1 MKPPAPVAAPESESY
16 LALQPIFD
24 RDLRLYAY
32 ELLFRAGHGEDAL
45 VNDDHRASAT
55 VMHHVFNKLG
65 ADAVLGPHL
74 GFINLDAAMLASSVI
89 ERLPKEKVVLE
100 ILETVEVNADLV
112 ARCAAL
118 AHQGFRLALDDFSGQ
133 ETRFEPLLPLVDV
146 IKVDLH
152 RVARGA
158 LKRTTAR
165 LHRWPARLLAEKI
178 DSEEQVERCRDL
190 GYDLFQGYHLGRP
203 RLISFGP
210 RAVTADAP
218 GRELLDVRR
227 VPRQGQ

>member
-1 MKPPAPVAAPESESY
+1 MKAPPATTPPVPESY

-32 ELLFRAGHGEDAL
+32 ELLFRASEAEDAL
-45 VNDDHRASAT
+45 VYDDHRASAT

-65 ADAVLGPHL
+65 AETVLGPHL
-74 GFINLDAAMLASSVI
+74 GFINLDAAMLASSVV
-89 ERLPKEKVVLE
+89 ERLPKDKVVLE

-118 AHQGFRLALDDFSGQ
+118 TRQGFRLALDDFSGQ
-133 ETRFEPLLPLVDV
+133 EERFEALLPLVDV

-152 RVARGA
+152 RVAPGA
-158 LKRTTAR
+158 LRRTTSWLR
-165 LHRWPARLLAEKI
+165 RWPAQLLAEKI
-178 DSEEQVERCRDL
+178 DSEEQVQRCRHL

-203 RLISFGP
+203 RLISFGS
-210 RAVTADAP
+210 RVSATDGT

-227 VPRQGQ
+227 VPR

>member
-1 MKPPAPVAAPESESY
+1 MKASPSTPPPVPESY

-32 ELLFRAGHGEDAL
+32 ELLFRAGEGEDAR
-45 VNDDHRASAT
+45 VSDDHRASAT

-74 GFINLDAAMLASSVI
+74 GFINLDAAMLASSVV
-89 ERLPKEKVVLE
+89 ERLPKDKVVLE
-100 ILETVEVNADLV
+100 ILETVEVTQDLV

-118 AHQGFRLALDDFSGQ
+118 THAGFRLALDDFSGH
-133 ETRFEPLLPLVDV
+133 EKRFEPLLPLVDV

-152 RVARGA
+152 RVAPGA
-158 LKRTTAR
+158 LRQTTSR
-165 LHRWPARLLAEKI
+165 LRRWPARLLAEKI
-178 DSEEQVERCRDL
+178 DSEEQVQRCLDL

-203 RLISFGP
+203 RLLSFGP
-210 RAVTADAP
+210 RAVAPGAP

-227 VPRQGQ
+227 VPR

>member
-1 MKPPAPVAAPESESY
+1 MRTPPAPTVAEFY

-24 RDLRLYAY
+24 REQRLYAY
-32 ELLFRAGHGEDAL
+32 ELLFRAGDGEDARVL
-45 VNDDHRASAT
+45 DDHRASAT

-65 ADAVLGPHL
+65 AEAVLGPHL

-89 ERLPKEKVVLE
+89 ERLPKDKVVLE
-100 ILETVEVNADLV
+100 ILETVEVSVGLV

-118 AHQGFRLALDDFSGQ
+118 ARQGFRLALDDFSGQ
-133 ETRFEPLLPLVDV
+133 EERFEPLLPVVDV

-152 RVARGA
+152 RVAPGS
-158 LKRTTAR
+158 LEQTTRR
-165 LHRWPARLLAEKI
+165 LRRWPARLLAEKI
-178 DSEEQVERCRDL
+178 DSEEQAQRCRDL

-210 RAVTADAP
+210 RAVAADTP

-227 VPRQGQ
+227 VPR

>member
-1 MKPPAPVAAPESESY
+1 MKPSPAPAVAEFY

-24 RDLRLYAY
+24 RELRLYAY
-32 ELLFRAGHGEDAL
+32 ELLFRAGDGEDARVL
-45 VNDDHRASAT
+45 DDHRASAT

-74 GFINLDAAMLASSVI
+74 GFINLDAAMLASSVV
-89 ERLPKEKVVLE
+89 ERLPKDKVVLE
-100 ILETVEVNADLV
+100 ILETVEVSVDLV

-118 AHQGFRLALDDFSGQ
+118 ARQGFRLALDDFSGQ
-133 ETRFEPLLPLVDV
+133 EERFEPLLPVVNV

-152 RVARGA
+152 RVAPGS
-158 LKRTTAR
+158 LEQTTER
-165 LHRWPARLLAEKI
+165 LRRWPARLLAEKI
-178 DSEEQVERCRDL
+178 DSEQQAQRCRDL

-210 RAVTADAP
+210 RTLAADTP

-227 VPRQGQ
+227 IPR

>member
-1 MKPPAPVAAPESESY
+1 MKTPAAGAAPESESY

-24 RDLRLYAY
+24 RELRLYAY
-32 ELLFRAGHGEDAL
+32 ELLFRASDAEDAL
-45 VNDDHRASAT
+45 VKDDHGASAT

-89 ERLPKEKVVLE
+89 ERLPKDRVVLE
-100 ILETVEVNADLV
+100 ILETVEVNADLI

-133 ETRFEPLLPLVDV
+133 ETRFEPLLPIVDV

-158 LKRTTAR
+158 LAQTTAR
-165 LHRWPARLLAEKI
+165 LRRWPAQLLAEKI
-178 DSEEQVERCRDL
+178 DSEEQVQRCLDL

-210 RAVTADAP
+210 RAVATDTP

-227 VPRQGQ
+227 VPR

>member
-1 MKPPAPVAAPESESY
+1 MKAPAPPAPPVSESY

-24 RDLRLYAY
+24 RDLRLYAF
-32 ELLFRAGHGEDAL
+32 ELLFRAGDGEDAR

-74 GFINLDAAMLASSVI
+74 GFINLDAAMLASNVV

-100 ILETVEVNADLV
+100 ILETVEVNADLL
-112 ARCAAL
+112 ARCAEL
-118 AHQGFRLALDDFSGQ
+118 KRQGFRLALDDFSGQ
-133 ETRFEPLLPLVDV
+133 EERFEPLLPLVDV

-152 RVARGA
+152 RVAAAA
-158 LKRTTAR
+158 LGPTTRR
-165 LHRWPARLLAEKI
+165 LRRWPARLLAEKI
-178 DSEEQVERCRDL
+178 DSEEQVQRCRDL

-210 RAVTADAP
+210 PAAAP
-218 GRELLDVRR
+218 DTPGWELLDVRR
-227 VPRQGQ
+227 VPR

>member
-1 MKPPAPVAAPESESY
+1 MKAPPPTPAPVSDCY

-32 ELLFRAGHGEDAL
+32 ELLFRASEGEDAL
-45 VNDDHRASAT
+45 VEDDHGASAT

-65 ADAVLGPHL
+65 ADTVLGPHL
-74 GFINLDAAMLASSVI
+74 GFINLDAAMLASNVV
-89 ERLPKEKVVLE
+89 ERLPKDKVVLE
-100 ILETVEVNADLV
+100 ILETVEVNADLI

-118 AHQGFRLALDDFSGQ
+118 THQGFRLALDDFSGR
-133 ETRFEPLLPLVDV
+133 EERFEPLLPIVDV

-152 RVARGA
+152 RVAPGA
-158 LKRTTAR
+158 LAHTTAR
-165 LHRWPARLLAEKI
+165 LRRWPARLLAEKI
-178 DSEEQVERCRDL
+178 DSEGQVQRCRDL

-210 RAVTADAP
+210 RAVVPDTP
-218 GRELLDVRR
+218 GWELLDVRR
-227 VPRQGQ
+227 VPR